1 MDWKSCFLPN
11 GTFLVCFE
19 IMEEKEEEKQTTEN
33 ITSVPFYSPTPV
45 LRDLICLSFSDRLEI
60 V

>member
-1 MDWKSCFLPN
+1 
-11 GTFLVCFE
+11 
-19 IMEEKEEEKQTTEN
+19 MEEKEEEKQTTEN